1 MDKER
6 SGLITNGP
14 PAQRLCGLPIVG
26 EVRVALD
33 RDRRVVDIRDDVGHR
48 RGDIR
53 LQGRYWGLTRPRP
66 LKDSLRRQVRPSP
79 LRDDDDDGSASDAAA
94 VGERPCFLLPLWLL
108 LLSPLARRS
117 TTMDVALAGPLVLSL
132 LLLLASV
139 VVRSLLL
146 YSSLSLLTVAVR
158 AE

>member
-14 PAQRLCGLPIVG
+14 PAPRLCGLPIVG

-79 LRDDDDDGSASDAAA
+79 LRDDDNDGSASDAAA

-108 LLSPLARRS
+108 LLSQAKHHHGCGAHGGAIGVVIVIVS
-117 TTMDVALAGPLVLSL
+117 VSVIAIANIINYGGPRGMRHKRHILF
-132 LLLLASV
+132 
-139 VVRSLLL
+139 
-146 YSSLSLLTVAVR
+146 
-158 AE
+158 